1 MLTNVNKVKI
11 ERNFVYQNYLIN
23 IYVIVTHL
31 FNKGDTM
38 ADNIQTTVQNG
49 ETIGLYSAMY
59 GCTDDEIRKANNL
72 KGDKLQKGQKLN
84 IPIGKKWELPTKDDN
99 VLQEKISYFDNKIN
113 EVHMQLYNTDLKP
126 AEREKLEQK
135 YINLMNQRK
144 ERQATASIDIAGNGI
159 NLVLSIK
166 RDITVSEFRKLFPE
180 CTKNF
185 YSYAKHSNQA
195 VFTQGQGWSADPDDV
210 YLYAG
215 DKFMLKTQD
224 YVYQGFGKELK
235 TSILK
240 TLGIKLTDD

>member
-23 IYVIVTHL
+23 IYVIVIHL

-135 YINLMNQRK
+135 YINLMNQPK

-166 RDITVSEFRKLFPE
+166 RDITVSEFRELFPE
-180 CTKNF
+180 CRKNF
-185 YSYAKHSNQA
+185 YKYADKTKQTQ
-195 VFTQGQGWSADPDDV
+195 FIQGQGWHADPDNV
-210 YLYAG
+210 YLHEG
-215 DKFMLKTQD
+215 DKFMLKTQQ
-224 YVYQGFGKELK
+224 YACQGGWEEFK
-235 TSILK
+235 TSFRKQFSRL
-240 TLGIKLTDD
+240 DE